1 MTPKSPFTLHRFEHQ
16 QEQLYFL
23 PQEPFA
29 LLEQAKSLFLIGSRG
44 TGKTT
49 FLQALNWREQLS
61 NMALQEHL
69 AGSILERRYIG
80 VYVKTPLMH
89 VPAFDK
95 WLDHS
100 TPELQDSL
108 FSTYLDLV
116 WLEEL
121 ANAIAQL
128 LDLGILRA
136 RPKQEASLV
145 HEILQ
150 RESSL
155 RERRTSV
162 PVTLLQLSRFLY
174 TVRRE
179 LENLAIV
186 DAESTP
192 KELSGLFPISQIG
205 GFGRSI
211 CRLLGDF
218 CTKYSGDTDH
228 RPWYFRICLDESE
241 CLSVRQQKVLNMMI
255 RLSEAP
261 LSYVVSYVR
270 PAEDMTTTCL
280 PNLTPQNADRNIL
293 RLDAMSDTDFRELC
307 IGVARSDLPI
317 LRSIP

>member
-1 MTPKSPFTLHRFEHQ
+1 MEFSKVTTMTPKSPFTLHRFEHQ

-29 LLEQAKSLFLIGSRG
+29 PLEQAKSLFLIGSRG

-100 TPELQDSL
+100 TQELQDSL

-218 CTKYSGDTDH
+218 CTKY
-228 RPWYFRICLDESE
+228 
-241 CLSVRQQKVLNMMI
+241 
-255 RLSEAP
+255 
-261 LSYVVSYVR
+261 
-270 PAEDMTTTCL
+270 
-280 PNLTPQNADRNIL
+280 
-293 RLDAMSDTDFRELC
+293 
-307 IGVARSDLPI
+307 
-317 LRSIP
+317 